1 MPLFPPN
8 LAAGGAPTRKMGR
21 PTIYHYPRSKSS
33 YGAIRLLEACSLKPI
48 IIDITVDPL
57 LPRDV
62 ERFMAELGIDDPRDF
77 MRTSDPLYAEL
88 NLHDPALG
96 RDALIQAIIDH
107 PRLMRRPIVELPFRE
122 QGQRRRALVIA
133 QPPQK
138 LFGVIFNE
146 SEEEALGLATP
157 RPLEETEAD
166 RWARQWSQAEGQF
179 QIDPEQVA
187 QMRAQLAD
195 TDESFEFPEE
205 TDEIGEDDELPFA
218 IDDDVEAAVSD
229 DIDEAELHRFL
240 REEGLDDE
248 IIIDHTTTD
257 DNAVDEA
264 GETPDAAADHH
275 HRQKQQRRRNDD
287 ADPEFAAKVNAIILE
302 MAKKAVEEEERE
314 PHKKQ
319 KQRGNKPGQPHVTA
333 EEMTEL
339 LERIMEVAPPP
350 PRQRPGRRR
359 LPIPPAPAASSE
371 QE

>member
-1 MPLFPPN
+1 
-8 LAAGGAPTRKMGR
+8 MGR

-166 RWARQWSQAEGQF
+166 RWARQWSQAEVHTTRATCVVSCRVVCSLVCALPSSQGQF

-187 QMRAQLAD
+187 EMRAQLAD
-195 TDESFEFPEE
+195 T
-205 TDEIGEDDELPFA
+205 
-218 IDDDVEAAVSD
+218 VS
-229 DIDEAELHRFL
+229 ARL
-240 REEGLDDE
+240 RSVGR
-248 IIIDHTTTD
+248 
-257 DNAVDEA
+257 AS
-264 GETPDAAADHH
+264 
-275 HRQKQQRRRNDD
+275 
-287 ADPEFAAKVNAIILE
+287 
-302 MAKKAVEEEERE
+302 
-314 PHKKQ
+314 
-319 KQRGNKPGQPHVTA
+319 
-333 EEMTEL
+333 L
-339 LERIMEVAPPP
+339 LA
-350 PRQRPGRRR
+350 
-359 LPIPPAPAASSE
+359 
-371 QE
+371 

>member
-1 MPLFPPN
+1 
-8 LAAGGAPTRKMGR
+8 MGR
-21 PTIYHYPRSKSS
+21 PTVYHYPRSKSS

-77 MRTSDPLYAEL
+77 MRTRDPLYAEL
-88 NLHDPALG
+88 NLHDPALS

-107 PRLMRRPIVELPFRE
+107 PRLMRRPVVDLPYRE
-122 QGQRRRALVIA
+122 QGQRRRALVVA

-138 LFGVIFNE
+138 LFSVILNE

-166 RWARQWSQAEGQF
+166 RWARQWSQAEGQL
-179 QIDPEQVA
+179 QLDPEQVA
-187 QMRAQLAD
+187 EMRAQLAD
-195 TDESFEFPEE
+195 PDESFDFPEE
-205 TDEIGEDDELPFA
+205 TDEMGEDDELPFA

-248 IIIDHTTTD
+248 VIIDHTATTD
-257 DNAVDEA
+257 DHDDHDNAADEA
-264 GETPDAAADHH
+264 DNH
-275 HRQKQQRRRNDD
+275 HREKQPQQRRRPNDD
-287 ADPEFAAKVNAIILE
+287 YADPEFAAKVNAIILE

-314 PHKKQ
+314 PHRKQ
-319 KQRGNKPGQPHVTA
+319 QHQQQRGRKGQKNVTA

-350 PRQRPGRRR
+350 PPRQRSGRRR
-359 LPIPPAPAASSE
+359 LPVPPARPA
-371 QE
+371 